1 MTDKPFLLVIGGPTG
16 SGKSDLAMR
25 IAGILPAEIVNA
37 DSMQVYRFLDI
48 GTAKPDEEQRQKVPH
63 HLLDIR
69 DPDETFS
76 VGDYMELSRKVVGEI
91 VLRSNLPIMVGGTGL
106 YIRGAIGGIF
116 PAPPRNEKL
125 RSDLVALE
133 EEDKGI
139 LYRRLKE
146 VDPVSAGRIHQG
158 DLVRIVRALEVM
170 ELKGEPISALQEK
183 HRFSDRPFRTE
194 MICIDPDRDLLY
206 MWIDQRVDQM
216 MEMGL
221 LEEVRHLAESGF
233 GRDLNSML
241 GLGYSELMSHLA
253 GEISLEDAVS
263 LIKKN
268 TRRYAKRQLT
278 WFRGEDNVRWIKI
291 GDREQFGRIAEEI
304 VERLVK

>member
-1 MTDKPFLLVIGGPTG
+1 MIDKPFLLAIGGPTG

-25 IAGILPAEIVNA
+25 IAGVLPSEIVNA
-37 DSMQVYRFLDI
+37 DSMQVYRLLDI
-48 GTAKPDEEQRQKVPH
+48 GTAKPDEEQRRKVPH

-69 DPDETFS
+69 DPDEAFS
-76 VGDYMELSRKVVGEI
+76 VGEYIKLSRKTVIEI
-91 VLRSNLPIMVGGTGL
+91 DQRSNLPVMVGGTGL
-106 YIRGAIGGIF
+106 YIRGAMGGIF
-116 PAPPRNEKL
+116 PGPSRNEKL
-125 RSDLVALE
+125 RSELLALD

-146 VDPVSAGRIHQG
+146 VDPVSADRINQG

-170 ELKGEPISALQEK
+170 ELTGEPISALQDK

-194 MICIDPDRDLLY
+194 MICIEPERDLLY
-206 MWIDQRVDQM
+206 MWIDQRVDRM
-216 MEMGL
+216 IEMGF

-233 GRDLNSML
+233 GRDLNPMQ

-253 GEISLEDAVS
+253 GEVSLKEAVS

-278 WFRGEDNVRWIKI
+278 WFRGEDNVRWFKIK
-291 GDREQFGRIAEEI
+291 DREQIGQIAEEI
-304 VERLVK
+304 VERLMN

>member
-1 MTDKPFLLVIGGPTG
+1 MIDKPFLLVIGGPTG

-25 IAGILPAEIVNA
+25 IAGILPSEIVNA
-37 DSMQVYRFLDI
+37 DSMQIYRFLDI
-48 GTAKPDEEQRQKVPH
+48 GTAKPDEEQRRKVPH

-69 DPDETFS
+69 DPDEAFS
-76 VGDYMELSRKVVGEI
+76 VGDYIKLSRKVVGEI
-91 VLRSNLPIMVGGTGL
+91 VHRSNLPIMVGGTGL

-116 PAPPRNEKL
+116 PGPPRNEKL
-125 RSDLVALE
+125 RCELLALDK
-133 EEDKGI
+133 EDKGI

-146 VDPVSAGRIHQG
+146 VDPASAGRIHQG

-170 ELKGEPISALQEK
+170 ELKGEPISALQDK

-216 MEMGL
+216 MEMGF

-233 GRDLNSML
+233 GRDLNSMQ
-241 GLGYSELMSHLA
+241 GLGYSELMSHLN
-253 GEISLEDAVS
+253 EEVSLEDAVS

-268 TRRYAKRQLT
+268 TRRYAKRQMT

-291 GDREQFGRIAEEI
+291 EDREQIGDVAADI
-304 VERLVK
+304 VDRLGG